1 MAMME
6 TRVARTTSH
15 GNVEPDLPMMGTKV
29 DRSPSVVK
37 DRRKMEGREKRK
49 WRMSAGDEKLM
60 DKEDGE
66 MEKERDWRRKKT
78 TMSVMMMEEAILK
91 KVKRANRLAKY
102 TR

>member
-1 MAMME
+1 
-6 TRVARTTSH
+6 
-15 GNVEPDLPMMGTKV
+15 
-29 DRSPSVVK
+29 
-37 DRRKMEGREKRK
+37 MEGREKRK